1 VRARPKKNLAAAERR
16 SLWINTPLAHQ
27 SNMREL
33 FDRVLLFTCF
43 AGLIELLMVLP
54 SRSDRIGSPLSLSL
68 FAQKVEAFSSSQRM
82 VCIPLFLG
90 KKSCGAASCFHLPTF
105 VFAFCILYL
114 PTAYISWVLSA
125 IVCGAPH
132 PPQCSTSQMTQSFE

>member
-1 VRARPKKNLAAAERR
+1 
-16 SLWINTPLAHQ
+16 
-27 SNMREL
+27 MREL

-54 SRSDRIGSPLSLSL
+54 SRSDRIGSDPFSLSLSL
-68 FAQKVEAFSSSQRM
+68 SLSLSSLKSLKLFPHKAM

-105 VFAFCILYL
+105 VFAFFVLYL
-114 PTAYISWVLSA
+114 PAAYISWVLSTC
-125 IVCGAPH
+125 VCGAPH